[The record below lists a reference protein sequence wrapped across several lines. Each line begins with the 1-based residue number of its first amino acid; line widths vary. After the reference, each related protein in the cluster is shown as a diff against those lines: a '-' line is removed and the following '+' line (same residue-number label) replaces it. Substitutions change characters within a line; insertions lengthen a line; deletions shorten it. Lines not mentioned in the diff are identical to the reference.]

1 MRRGT
6 LGRAVLPVAIALVVG
21 MTQPSTATAVPV
33 AGQQIQAV
41 PAASQQEKA
50 KALTELGIE
59 PTPALLRLT
68 DRNFVFE
75 VWKIATGAE
84 VRASAELAMVPSND
98 DACTQWIKTGA
109 KEARARDRANEQR
122 DVETARLAL
131 ELKRNGAAAIY
142 LTVVEYDV
150 LLRSYRDFVYWLCE
164 RAPGPKVKQAAWAA
178 FEGTEEAQKEFLR
191 VGIFEMHAQ
200 DQQDKRDADQEK
212 SEAEKA
218 VEAWNATKSAAAAR
232 VGLVPNASLLV
243 LPDDGFIWEIWERST
258 QGSEVYLAATNAVR
272 SKDPAVWKEFIQSGV
287 HAAYGKDRQNTLAK
301 RDEDNRRRAQ
311 QIGAKATNSMVRPA
325 LAEAARVALAGTP
338 DDVERFLAVG
348 QHQALGQSLGA
359 VKAGNRGSYISEP
372 NGAVVPATTQP
383 TFAWKIMPGLAD
395 PNCVSLESPTRPDFY
410 VMQSEGEVYVRPS
423 DDTDGFRRN
432 ATWCARPGALIG
444 AGVSLESV
452 GRPGAFLRH
461 KGGLVAGKNGP
472 YCVPTGPPQ
481 PGQLPGEICQNRD
494 HPDYFAVEA
503 TWTIDAPKPPE
514 TTEITRRYLNDDAIH
529 ARLGNPVAA
538 EEVDGAVRFRDYA
551 KGRLYWSARTGVKQL
566 EGLIL
571 AEYRRIGAHRAANFG
586 PPTTDETG
594 TPDKVGRYNH
604 FVDGGSI
611 YWTPNTGAHE
621 TYGPIKA
628 KWASLDWER
637 SYLKYPTSGV
647 ETVGAIQRQLF
658 QGGRIEYDPAT
669 GKTTAYRP

>member
-1 MRRGT
+1 M
-6 LGRAVLPVAIALVVG
+6 LPVAIALVVG
-21 MTQPSTATAVPV
+21 MTHPVTAAAAPA
-33 AGQQIQAV
+33 AGQQVQAI

-75 VWKIATGAE
+75 VWKLAAGAE
-84 VRASAELAMVPSND
+84 VRASAELAMTPSND

-122 DVETARLAL
+122 DVETARQAI

-142 LTVVEYDV
+142 ITVVDSDV
-150 LLRSYRDFVYWLCE
+150 LLRSYRDFVFWLWE
-164 RAPGPKVKQAAWAA
+164 RAPGPKVKAAAWAA
-178 FEGTEEAQKEFLR
+178 FEGTEAAQKEFLR
-191 VGIFEMHAQ
+191 QGIFETHAQ

-243 LPDDGFIWEIWERST
+243 LPDDGFIWEIWERSI
-258 QGSEVYLAATNAVR
+258 QGSELYLAATSAVR
-272 SKDPAVWKEFIQSGV
+272 SKEPVVWKEFIQTGV
-287 HAAYGKDRQNTLAK
+287 HAAHGRDRQNALAK
-301 RDEDNRRRAQ
+301 RDEDNRRRVQ

-325 LAEAARVALAGTP
+325 LAEAARVALAGTAE
-338 DDVERFLAVG
+338 DVERFLAVG
-348 QHQALGQSLGA
+348 QSLALAQSLGA
-359 VKAGNRGSYISEP
+359 VKLGNRGSYISEP
-372 NGAVVPATTQP
+372 YGAVVPATTQP

-395 PNCVSLESPTRPDFY
+395 PNCVSLESPTRPDFF
-410 VMQSEGEVYVRPS
+410 VLQIDGEVVVRPS

-432 ATWCARPGALIG
+432 ATWCVRPGALSG
-444 AGVSLESV
+444 GGVSFESV

-481 PGQLPGEICQNRD
+481 PGQLPGEICMDRD

-503 TWTIDAPKPPE
+503 TWVVDAPAPPE
-514 TTEITRRYLNDDAIH
+514 TTEIVKRYLNDDAIRS
-529 ARLGNPVAA
+529 RLGGPIAA
-538 EEVDGAVRFRDYA
+538 EVTDGTVRFRDYA
-551 KGRLYWSARTGVKQL
+551 KGRLYWSQRTGVKQL
-566 EGLIL
+566 EGLIF
-571 AEYRRIGAHRAANFG
+571 AEYRRIGAHQAPDFG

-604 FVDGGSI
+604 FLGGGSI
-611 YWTPNTGAHE
+611 YWTSGTGAHE
-621 TYGPIKA
+621 THGPIKA
-628 KWASLDWER
+628 KWASMDWER

-658 QGGRIEYDPAT
+658 QGGRIEHDPAT
-669 GKTTAYRP
+669 GKTTAYRQ